1 MDGRMDLIEVQRRVE
16 AVEAAAATNRVGEK
30 RLSDE
35 LDRLAEHLIG
45 ENAPELQPYKQRIQA
60 LAVRVHPATHAA
72 ADVQVYLE
80 TYCHYR

>member
-1 MDGRMDLIEVQRRVE
+1 MDGHMDLVEVRRRLE
-16 AVEAAAATNRVGEK
+16 TVEAAAAANRGSGK
-30 RLSDE
+30 RLADE

-45 ENAPELQPYKQRIQA
+45 ENGPELQLYKQRIQA
-60 LAVRVHPATHAA
+60 LAVRVDPATHAA

>member
-1 MDGRMDLIEVQRRVE
+1 MDLSELQRRVA
-16 AVEAAAATNRVGEK
+16 AVEAAVAANRASER

-45 ENAPELQPYKQRIQA
+45 ETAPELQSYKKRIQA
-60 LAVRVHPATHAA
+60 LAVRVDPKTHEATE
-72 ADVQVYLE
+72 VEIYIE